1 MVKSMLSIMLPKK
14 YSNISTDQSLIA
26 WQFWKDDDDNENNFF
41 YSSSTNVE
49 LAFSPAASKGAR
61 QVMEK
66 VETAF
71 RWKISIFLYFSALDD
86 SRFGQ
91 VTSGRFT
98 WVLWLL
104 MVETSMVEIIKRLIS
119 FSKNRMLA
127 PVCSQSGG
135 QFPGFPSSGKVNFC
149 EYIFWSFILCQ

>member
-1 MVKSMLSIMLPKK
+1 MAKSMLSIMLPRK

-49 LAFSPAASKGAR
+49 LAFSPAASEGAR

-71 RWKISIFLYFSALDD
+71 RCNISTFLYFPALDD
-86 SRFGQ
+86 SRVGQ
-91 VTSGRFT
+91 LG
-98 WVLWLL
+98 
-104 MVETSMVEIIKRLIS
+104 
-119 FSKNRMLA
+119 
-127 PVCSQSGG
+127 
-135 QFPGFPSSGKVNFC
+135 
-149 EYIFWSFILCQ
+149 